1 MTLYTLDE
9 STPEFTDTTFIA
21 PDASLIGKVRIGAYS
36 SVWFNAVL
44 RGDMAYIS
52 IGDES
57 SFQDLSMGH
66 ADPGFPLII
75 GNRVTVGHHCV
86 MHGCEVEDDCLI
98 GMGAILMNG
107 VKIGRGSI
115 VGAGAVLLEGVEV
128 PPFSR
133 VVGSPAKVNKTYEE
147 SIIENINAMSQI
159 YVKRA
164 SHYRE
169 QNIGVRVC
177 VDPE

>member
-52 IGDES
+52 IGDET

-115 VGAGAVLLEGVEV
+115 VGAGAVLLEGMEV
-128 PPFSR
+128 PPFSM
-133 VVGSPAKVNKTYEE
+133 VVGSPAKVRKTYEE

-164 SHYRE
+164 SRYRE
-169 QNIGVRVC
+169 QNIGVIK
-177 VDPE
+177 

>member
-1 MTLYTLDE
+1 MASYTLDE
-9 STPEFTDTTFIA
+9 LSPEFSETTFIA
-21 PDASLIGKVRIGAYS
+21 PDASLIGRVRIGEYS
-36 SVWFNAVL
+36 SVWFNVVL
-44 RGDMAYIS
+44 RGDMEHIR
-52 IGDES
+52 IGDET

-86 MHGCEVEDDCLI
+86 MHGCEIEDDCLI

-115 VGAGAVLLEGVEV
+115 VGAGAVVLEGTEV
-128 PPFSR
+128 PPFSMIA
-133 VVGSPAKVNKTYEE
+133 GSPAKVRKTYEE
-147 SIIENINAMSQI
+147 SILENIRGMSQI

-164 SHYRE
+164 IRYLE
-169 QNIGVRVC
+169 QNIGGLK
-177 VDPE
+177 